1 MVPLA
6 KPLLKPYPE
15 VPVRFVPEPEPEPEP
30 YLFFVP
36 EPEPEPELPFFFLP
50 EPEPVAEPP
59 FIFLTGTGAGTGT
72 ETGTRFFIPEPK
84 LATGTKTLSLYQKTV
99 SFHNHLYIN
108 YF

>member
-1 MVPLA
+1 MSS
-6 KPLLKPYPE
+6 PYPE
-15 VPVRFVPEPEPEPEP
+15 VPVSFVPEPEPEPEP

-59 FIFLTGTGAGTGT
+59 FIFLTGTGTGT
-72 ETGTRFFIPEPK
+72 ETGTRFCIPEPK

-108 YF
+108 YV